1 MHDGREP
8 LPPAGRAGHGDVGRD
23 AGSDVGHVA
32 TPVPLPSEQP
42 RQRRL
47 RGVTVGLLA
56 LLALV
61 ATLAPR
67 LATTPAGPELQRVQA
82 APPEPL
88 APEGAL
94 ADAYQLAL
102 PAALRIEARCAGAFR
117 GGALGVGSGFY
128 ISPKGEVMTAYHV
141 VEGDAASVCPRI
153 EYVGIEA
160 DGDEV
165 SLAMV
170 GFDAYFDL
178 AVMRADVAGEVP
190 YLPLAADAPR
200 PGTEVVAIGNSRG
213 DVLAP
218 RAGRVTRLGVRASRA
233 DFADGTIEL
242 TAALAPGDSGGPVL
256 TQAGEAVG
264 VVSYISFTPG
274 SLQSDV
280 YIPPFLRGLS
290 LPSDFASYAVPV
302 SLDDDLVAG
311 LRAGEQRDVPVIG
324 FSWRPGFDY
333 EPGQDGRD
341 FGVRP
346 GPVVVNVAPDGP
358 AAQAGLRAYAERP
371 VYDDAGELVG
381 IDRRADVIVAVDGE
395 PTPTFYALLET
406 VRRKQIGETVTL
418 TVQRGR
424 TTVRLDLELG
434 AKRQVFGA
442 LP

>member
-8 LPPAGRAGHGDVGRD
+8 LPPTGGGDPG
-23 AGSDVGHVA
+23 GDVGHVA

-42 RQRRL
+42 RRRGL

-67 LATTPAGPELQRVQA
+67 LVAAPPAPELQRVQA
-82 APPEPL
+82 APPQPL

-102 PAALRIEARCAGAFR
+102 PASLRIEARCAGAFR

-141 VEGDAASVCPRI
+141 VEGDGVSVCPRI

-165 SLAMV
+165 ELEMV

-178 AVMRADVAGEVP
+178 AVMRADVTGEVP
-190 YLPLAADAPR
+190 YLPLAAQAPR

-218 RAGRVTRLGVRASRA
+218 RAGRVTRLGVQASRA

-256 TQAGEAVG
+256 TEAGEAVG

-274 SLQSDV
+274 SMRSDAYV
-280 YIPPFLRGLS
+280 PPFLRGLS

-311 LRAGEQRDVPVIG
+311 LRAGERRDVPVIG

-333 EPGQDGRD
+333 EPGQGGRD
-341 FGVRP
+341 FGMRP

-358 AAQAGLRAYAERP
+358 AAQAGLRSYAERP
-371 VYDDAGELVG
+371 VYDEDGELIG
-381 IDRRADVIVAVDGE
+381 IERRADVIVAVDGE

-406 VRRKQIGETVTL
+406 VRRKQIGETVSL

-424 TTVRLDLELG
+424 TTIRLDLELG
-434 AKRQVFGA
+434 AKREVFSA
-442 LP
+442 IP